1 MAKNLRAK
9 IPETDTLTI
18 FDVNAS
24 SLEKFSQEAT
34 PSGVVVAK
42 SPREVVENAVSATL
56 HDISHEYSW
65 YICMMST
72 ICSIYDLS
80 WGLLSEVLAMISLQF
95 IANPLKLTIY
105 IARRSFSQTVH
116 D

>member
-9 IPETDTLTI
+9 IPEGDTLTI
-18 FDVNAS
+18 FDVNSA

-42 SPREVVENAVSATL
+42 SPREVAEKAVSERCSST
-56 HDISHEYSW
+56 HTGHS
-65 YICMMST
+65 CRMST
-72 ICSIYDLS
+72 SYSIYDLS
-80 WGLLSEVLAMISLQF
+80 WGLLSEVLAVISLLF
-95 IANPLKLTIY
+95 IANPLKCSHHTTDSQFRV
-105 IARRSFSQTVH
+105 RRG